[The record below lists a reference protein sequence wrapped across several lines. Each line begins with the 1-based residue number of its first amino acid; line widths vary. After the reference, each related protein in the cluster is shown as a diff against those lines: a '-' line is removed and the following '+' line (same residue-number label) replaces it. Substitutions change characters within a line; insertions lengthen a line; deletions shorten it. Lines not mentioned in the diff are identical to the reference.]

1 MVVTVVAGGRGS
13 VGIGRRRSK
22 NTFGIEIQSGVW
34 QVLVKGGDAVVGVVN
49 AIVIVDVK
57 EVTTIFE

>member
-1 MVVTVVAGGRGS
+1 MA
-13 VGIGRRRSK
+13 GIG
-22 NTFGIEIQSGVW
+22 E
-34 QVLVKGGDAVVGVVN
+34 GGDAVVGVVN